1 MAKLIDL
8 TGQRFDKIIVIKKA
22 PSRKRHVYWSCQC
35 DCGNICEISGQSLR
49 NPKIKFHNCGCVK
62 QNQKKQKET
71 LKKQKENWLI
81 GKRFGKLLVLQ
92 NLQKTASDKSRTWK
106 CLCDCGNIC
115 QASTQSLTSG
125 HKQSC
130 GCLKNKHNI
139 IDITNQKFGKLT
151 ALKIDQSTKGTGTH
165 LKWICQC
172 DCGNIVSIDSYNLRN
187 KITQSCGCIT
197 SSIGENN
204 IKEIL
209 NKNNIFFKSE
219 YTQPSL
225 NKKRFD
231 FAIIKNK
238 KIIRLIEFDGQQHY
252 SEKKGIWNSKQSLQ
266 SIQKRDKQKNRWAK
280 EHNIPLVRIPYWER
294 NNITLDMILGSK
306 YLINDRSDLRRQI

>member
-1 MAKLIDL
+1 MPAKI
-8 TGQRFDKIIVIKKA
+8 
-22 PSRKRHVYWSCQC
+22 
-35 DCGNICEISGQSLR
+35 N
-49 NPKIKFHNCGCVK
+49 
-62 QNQKKQKET
+62 
-71 LKKQKENWLI
+71 LI
-81 GKRFGKLLVLQ
+81 G
-92 NLQKTASDKSRTWK
+92 
-106 CLCDCGNIC
+106 
-115 QASTQSLTSG
+115 
-125 HKQSC
+125 
-130 GCLKNKHNI
+130 
-139 IDITNQKFGKLT
+139 QKFGKLT
-151 ALKIDQSTKGTGTH
+151 VIEQTSERKNKSIV
-165 LKWICQC
+165 WICKC